1 MAKPENKREEEFR
14 AATCETEKRYRM
26 KFHRLINF
34 IINLDSKLMNDGK
47 IYIYIKLQHE
57 LITLFNNRKLVC

>member
-1 MAKPENKREEEFR
+1 MAKPGNKREEKFR

-47 IYIYIKLQHE
+47 IYICI
-57 LITLFNNRKLVC
+57 

>member
-1 MAKPENKREEEFR
+1 MAKPENTREEEFR

-34 IINLDSKLMNDGK
+34 IINLDSKVTNDEK
-47 IYIYIKLQHE
+47 IYIYVYKAS
-57 LITLFNNRKLVC
+57 TRVNNVIQ